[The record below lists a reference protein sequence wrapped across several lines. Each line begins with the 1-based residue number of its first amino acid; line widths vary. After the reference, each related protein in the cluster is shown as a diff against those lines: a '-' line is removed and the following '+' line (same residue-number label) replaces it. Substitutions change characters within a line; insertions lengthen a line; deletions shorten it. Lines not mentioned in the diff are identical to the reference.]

1 MSEHGYIHLSPMLL
15 EQKIAFSVR
24 SVRNIYKGHF
34 LDTTARFNLQTP
46 GINKF
51 QLVLRVPDNQERA
64 CQSIGENVTEKLSLT
79 QEAPSSLPRTWRVW
93 PWSRPTAF

>member
-1 MSEHGYIHLSPMLL
+1 MLL

-64 CQSIGENVTEKLSLT
+64 CQS
-79 QEAPSSLPRTWRVW
+79 
-93 PWSRPTAF
+93 